1 MLLFAAGL
9 AGILYLGLTAQP
21 SSTVLLLPQA
31 DGRVGAVE
39 LHTVAANQS
48 LRTAYASA
56 TSNSRGAFITQT
68 VDVES
73 VNQRYG
79 QTLAALPTMPVSF
92 VLIFETGSAADIAPA
107 FAPLWEQL
115 RAALPNY
122 PAPEITVIG
131 HTDRVG
137 SLQDNDRLSLQR
149 AQAVRDLMVQAG
161 VEPSTITISGRGER
175 EPAVATD
182 DGVSMA
188 QNRRV
193 EINLR

>member
-1 MLLFAAGL
+1 MGGQLYD

-21 SSTVLLLPQA
+21 SSTVVLMPQA

-39 LHTVAANQS
+39 LHTAAANQS
-48 LRTAYASA
+48 LHTAYARA

-68 VDVES
+68 VNVEF

-79 QTLAALPTMPVSF
+79 QTLAALPAIPMSF
-92 VLIFETGSAADIAPA
+92 VLMFESGAAVDIAPA
-107 FAPLWEQL
+107 FAPVWEQL

-137 SLQDNDRLSLQR
+137 SQEANDRLSLQR
-149 AQAVRDLMVQAG
+149 AQSVRDWMVQAG
-161 VEPSTITISGRGER
+161 VDPSSITIAGRGER
-175 EPAVATD
+175 EPAVATQD
-182 DGVSMA
+182 EMPMA
-188 QNRRV
+188 ENRGGG
-193 EINLR
+193 INLR